1 MPHAVGVGWVRVW
14 VVGAAEEAP
23 WAGKEAPT
31 GCRDG
36 GERSEVKRRESF
48 FFFFPQGA
56 SSCIPLSCYLGPFS
70 RKISPE
76 CSPDWGA
83 RLTPASGCPLGVP
96 VAWEVVVEVAGVVP
110 VVARPPP
117 RDRTCLP

>member
-1 MPHAVGVGWVRVW
+1 MVCGHLDMPHAVGVGWVRVW

-48 FFFFPQGA
+48 FFF
-56 SSCIPLSCYLGPFS
+56 SSRCLFLHTPL
-70 RKISPE
+70 
-76 CSPDWGA
+76 
-83 RLTPASGCPLGVP
+83 
-96 VAWEVVVEVAGVVP
+96 
-110 VVARPPP
+110 
-117 RDRTCLP
+117 LPSWALLQEDQP